1 MESVIGPAA
10 AATLRHAQH
19 CQHRYGIRHW
29 AAVLTSIP
37 PHSAARGQIHRTLTT
52 KREHQKAARK
62 TRFAPRAAY
71 QPTSASTWIISDGS
85 VSADKEAITLA
96 KALSL
101 PWVIKRVEW
110 RQGLQWL
117 PVPFKKLI
125 MDYHHVV
132 NRKQTDK
139 RPWFMK
145 GELLTAPYPNYVIG
159 SGAKTL
165 PGLLQVSRMSGRAS
179 FSAHIH
185 FPALPFIHFDQVF
198 LQRHEVVVQLAGLG
212 LMKDQKNY
220 FRINSTLNSITS
232 KSLELAKTNALEH
245 GLLPKSFFADHS
257 HKGSKSPIVTVLM
270 GGPNEDCSHNTQRMV
285 NRLERLVDVQ
295 NCRLLITYSQ
305 RTAENTK
312 LAIQKFQERIQ
323 NEQRV
328 FVYDPMKE
336 QQPPQQTSGSSPI
349 QDSATLMTWANTPG
363 PTGVVGFSQ
372 DCNPYEAMLALADKI
387 VVTADSVAMTN
398 EALAT
403 GKPVYVLGG
412 ELARGKLK
420 VFHRYLADQ
429 HATRAFRPGR
439 VPITPHSSSRA
450 QAGNDTADPLSYPG
464 DHPPWNQSLAGQG
477 PAEAKRIAERLH
489 VMREARIAGR
499 RIPDHVA
506 EATC

>member
-1 MESVIGPAA
+1 MESVIRPAV

-29 AAVLTSIP
+29 AAVLISIP
-37 PHSAARGQIHRTLTT
+37 RHPPARGQIHRTLAT
-52 KREHQKAARK
+52 KTVHQKAARN
-62 TRFAPRAAY
+62 TRFAPRTTY

-85 VSADKEAITLA
+85 VSADKEAIALA

-117 PVPFKKLI
+117 PIPFKKLI

-139 RPWFMK
+139 LPWFMK
-145 GELLTAPYPNYVIG
+145 GEPLTAPYPNYVIG
-159 SGAKTL
+159 SGAKTV

-245 GLLPKSFFADHS
+245 GLLPRSFFTDS
-257 HKGSKSPIVTVLM
+257 SRKGSKSPIVTVLM

-312 LAIQKFQERIQ
+312 LAIQQFQDRVNDKQ
-323 NEQRV
+323 KV
-328 FVYDPMKE
+328 FVYDPMKI
-336 QQPPQQTSGSSPI
+336 QQHDQQTPGSSSTH
-349 QDSATLMTWANTPG
+349 DDATLTTWANTPG
-363 PTGVVGFSQ
+363 PIGVRGFAKDS
-372 DCNPYEAMLALADKI
+372 NPYEAMLALADKI

-403 GKPVYVLGG
+403 G
-412 ELARGKLK
+412 
-420 VFHRYLADQ
+420 
-429 HATRAFRPGR
+429 
-439 VPITPHSSSRA
+439 
-450 QAGNDTADPLSYPG
+450 
-464 DHPPWNQSLAGQG
+464 
-477 PAEAKRIAERLH
+477 
-489 VMREARIAGR
+489 
-499 RIPDHVA
+499 
-506 EATC
+506 

>member
-1 MESVIGPAA
+1 MDTVIGS
-10 AATLRHAQH
+10 AATAALRHAQH
-19 CQHRYGIRHW
+19 RQHHYGIRHW

-37 PHSAARGQIHRTLTT
+37 RHPVARGQIHRTLAT
-52 KREHQKAARK
+52 KTVHQKVARK
-62 TRFAPRAAY
+62 AKFAPRAAY

-110 RQGLQWL
+110 RQA
-117 PVPFKKLI
+117 
-125 MDYHHVV
+125 
-132 NRKQTDK
+132 DK
-139 RPWFMK
+139 RPWFLK
-145 GELLTAPYPNYVIG
+145 GDPLTAPYPNYVIG

-220 FRINSTLNSITS
+220 FRINSTLNSVTS
-232 KSLELAKTNALEH
+232 KSLELAKTKAMEN
-245 GLLPKSFFADHS
+245 GLLPKSFFADS
-257 HKGSKSPIVTVLM
+257 FHKEPQSPVVTVLM

-285 NRLERLVDVQ
+285 SRLERLVDVQ

-312 LAIQKFQERIQ
+312 LAIQQFQDRIQ
-323 NEQRV
+323 DEQKV
-328 FVYDPMKE
+328 YVYDPMKV
-336 QQPPQQTSGSSPI
+336 QPQEQQTSGSSPAH
-349 QDSATLMTWANTPG
+349 DSTALSTWANTPG
-363 PTGVVGFSQ
+363 PRGLLGFSKES
-372 DCNPYEAMLALADKI
+372 NPYEAMLALADKI

-439 VPITPHSSSRA
+439 VPITPLSSSRA

-477 PAEAKRIAERLH
+477 PAEAKRLAERLH
-489 VMREARIAGR
+489 VMRESRIAGR

>member
-1 MESVIGPAA
+1 MESVIG
-10 AATLRHAQH
+10 H
-19 CQHRYGIRHW
+19 CQHRYGFRLG
-29 AAVLTSIP
+29 AAVLASIP
-37 PHSAARGQIHRTLTT
+37 RHPVARGQIHRPLTT
-52 KREHQKAARK
+52 KTVHQKAARK
-62 TRFAPRAAY
+62 TQFAPRAAY

-85 VSADKEAITLA
+85 VSADKEAIALA

-117 PVPFKKLI
+117 PIPFKKLI

-132 NRKQTDK
+132 NRKQTD
-139 RPWFMK
+139 RLPWFMR
-145 GELLTAPYPNYVIG
+145 GEPLTAPFPNYVIG

-245 GLLPKSFFADHS
+245 GLLPTSFFSDRS
-257 HKGSKSPIVTVLM
+257 HKGSKSLVVAVLI

-285 NRLERLVDVQ
+285 SRLERLVDVQ
-295 NCRLLITYSQ
+295 NCRLLITHSQ

-312 LAIQKFQERIQ
+312 LAIQQFQDRIQ
-323 NEQRV
+323 DEQKV
-328 FVYDPMKE
+328 FVYDPMKA
-336 QQPPQQTSGSSPI
+336 QQHPQQTSGSSSIRDPT
-349 QDSATLMTWANTPG
+349 TLMTWANTPG
-363 PTGVVGFSQ
+363 PTGVLGFFK
-372 DCNPYEAMLALADKI
+372 DNNPYEAMLALADKI

-429 HATRAFRPGR
+429 HITRAFRPGR
-439 VPITPHSSSRA
+439 VPITPLPTSKA

-477 PAEAKRIAERLH
+477 PAEAKKIAERLH
-489 VMREARIAGR
+489 VMRESRIAGR

-506 EATC
+506 DATC